1 MSFIPICAPPK
12 DGKAAKLLTS
22 GPKGSNMSKAPRPRR
37 QNPDKFMLSIK
48 CIHSEIITAEQ
59 SVWTGPWAC
68 KIFILFSHCL
78 EAERPTVS
86 GLNAKV
92 TNFI

>member
-1 MSFIPICAPPK
+1 
-12 DGKAAKLLTS
+12 
-22 GPKGSNMSKAPRPRR
+22 
-37 QNPDKFMLSIK
+37 MLSIK
-48 CIHSEIITAEQ
+48 CIHSEIRTAEQ

-78 EAERPTVS
+78 EAECPTVS

-92 TNFI
+92 TNFIQLIYSE